1 MPWRLMASTPIPEP
15 VPKDTQAEHVQADQ
29 NLMWLAEHGRLHIVA
44 LLLAGLRRET
54 EFQES
59 H

>member
-1 MPWRLMASTPIPEP
+1 MAATPIPEP
-15 VPKDTQAEHVQADQ
+15 VPKDIQAKYVQAEQD
-29 NLMWLAEHGRLHIVA
+29 LMYLAEHGQLNVVS

-54 EFQES
+54 EFQEN